1 MEPFFEQCGLSAGSS
16 VVLDTREAA
25 LAFPRGDLLLAF
37 CPACGFICN
46 VLFEERVAE
55 VASRHEDTQAHSPAY
70 ARYLRGLAAD
80 LVRRH
85 GLHGR
90 RVVEVGCGQGE
101 FLALLAQLGGNEGLG
116 FDPVYD
122 AGRGVLDGTGARA
135 LAAPYDSRQ
144 PPPEADLVCCK
155 MTLEHIPDVAP
166 FMSGLAGALRQEDA
180 AHLMVQVPDAG
191 RIFRDCAFEDIY
203 YEHCSYFTAG
213 SLARLVRA
221 QGLAVDRID
230 IGYAGQH
237 LTIEAHRAADAA
249 TRPPLPGEEPP
260 AGIAAWVGD
269 FTATYARRVSQWR
282 AQLARC
288 QQRGPVVLWGS
299 GSKAVSFMKAVVE
312 EQQIGHVVDINPF
325 RQGRYVACSG
335 QRIMAPAEV
344 PDVRPAAVV
353 VMNPVYRE
361 EVAGMLRDMDVDA
374 QVLSL

>member
-155 MTLEHIPDVAP
+155 MTLEHIPD
-166 FMSGLAGALRQEDA
+166 
-180 AHLMVQVPDAG
+180 G

-299 GSKAVSFMKAVVE
+299 GSKAVSFMKAVDE